1 MLDIKG
7 LFVWSLGSVI
17 RVVQLISTLKKL
29 FVSSLSIT
37 WTMTQWIQGNNRI
50 LTITRIT
57 WITPFLFISCLD
69 QFSHTFQ
76 NPVSM
81 GLRAN
86 TSDKNLKPIYVIK
99 RTSGLCEWLLQSVT
113 QWLYQL
119 DHQSSF
125 ICVSISRITW
135 INGSLIHFSKQI
147 APNKCQAYSMK
158 VLSFTLRFPYH

>member
-37 WTMTQWIQGNNRI
+37 WIMTQWIQGNNRI

-113 QWLYQL
+113 
-119 DHQSSF
+119 
-125 ICVSISRITW
+125 
-135 INGSLIHFSKQI
+135 HFSHFYHLYYVFVIVNIHCRVGFGQI
-147 APNKCQAYSMK
+147 LIQVPS
-158 VLSFTLRFPYH
+158 